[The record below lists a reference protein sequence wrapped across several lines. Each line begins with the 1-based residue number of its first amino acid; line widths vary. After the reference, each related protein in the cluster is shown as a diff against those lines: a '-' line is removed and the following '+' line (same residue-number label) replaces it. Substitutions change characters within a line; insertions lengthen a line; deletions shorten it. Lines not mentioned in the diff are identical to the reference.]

1 MTEKKV
7 LTTTDKQTLESLGQ
21 MLKQERENSN
31 LTRSDVSSRTKIS
44 LDQIV
49 SLEEG
54 KFLNMAPVY
63 AKGFLRSYS
72 ELLHLDTESILNNY
86 RLLTQNQDEDNALF
100 IKHVPNNLGGEP
112 KSSYIL
118 TVLGLIVL
126 VLALVI
132 AALYISPA
140 FKATVSR
147 FLPAS
152 VINELPFILTE
163 PSVTAGQAVAAEA
176 PVSTPI
182 VVVEDPVVFS
192 GRLTLKAEA
201 PTWAQVTVDNEP
213 VEHLLFEPGQL
224 RSFEGQN
231 IISVICGDGQ
241 AIRTEWNGQDRG
253 LLGQEGPVE
262 VFFQLSSLDSTPET
276 ARP

>member
-1 MTEKKV
+1 
-7 LTTTDKQTLESLGQ
+7 